1 MRRLQAKV
9 CLRNTDSHI
18 SPRSRAIRAY
28 RASRSSKTAASYTA
42 ACVDV
47 GNATFDCGVNRC
59 KMTLAFLQHTH
70 RLLLTWKDFG
80 QEGIDQLHARTFE
93 ISGVARHHRQVID
106 QGDRRDLFIQFVS
119 GVWDP
124 QPAPRLGRICFE
136 R

>member
-1 MRRLQAKV
+1 VR
-9 CLRNTDSHI
+9 TDA
-18 SPRSRAIRAY
+18 P
-28 RASRSSKTAASYTA
+28 AASQGLLPKYGLSHFPALTGHTGVPSFKLVKDRICVVRP

-59 KMTLAFLQHTH
+59 KTTLAFLQHAH

-80 QEGIDQLHARTFE
+80 QEGIDQLHARTIE

-106 QGDRRDLFIQFVS
+106 QGNRRDLFIQFVS

-124 QPAPRLGRICFE
+124 
-136 R
+136 